1 MERNVDLQVWEHF
14 KKFESE
20 IIIEPKKSSEIRI
33 DSILNRA
40 SKKETGKKGYPE
52 YIIRFKNNP
61 KLILV
66 IEDKDD
72 QIKHESKKLN
82 NPVNYAVDGAIH
94 YGKALSVGFDV
105 ISIGVSGLSNNMRVT
120 HHFHIKGNEK
130 FNKLEFNKL
139 LTPQE
144 YLTFYNTDERK
155 NKQDF
160 ENLLKFSDKLN
171 KELFKLYKISENER
185 AILIAAILVA
195 LKNEKFKSS
204 YVLSTDP
211 SELCESITSSVKLE
225 LIKSKLKQE
234 YVNLVIGHFLFI
246 CQSPKFQSDVQFLK
260 ELILKI
266 DENLNGYIKN
276 SQYQDVLG
284 NLYVKFLE
292 RANGDKQ
299 LGIVLTPEHITKF
312 MCRLLEL
319 NDESVVFDNCAG
331 TGGYILTSSKQKSK
345 LVAYEYEPK
354 MFTLMVLNMMI
365 HNLSLENIFHGD
377 SLNEDN
383 LIKIKELQPTA
394 GILNPPYDGREWEF
408 IEKNMSQLIKGS
420 KCVAIVPMSLVTSMD
435 SKNLMYRKLMME
447 NHTLESVFSMPNE
460 LFFNS
465 NTNVVTCVILLTAHV
480 PHSPQKNVF
489 FGFYKEDGFEK
500 RKNFGRYDI
509 NNTWKKVE
517 DDWFWNYKNKV
528 NIPEH
533 CLTTQVTHNNEWC
546 AEFFLEPNY
555 ESLKFEDF
563 ELSLKKYVLTNQLR

>member
-20 IIIEPKKSSEIRI
+20 IIIEPQKSSEIRI
-33 DSILNRA
+33 DSILNSA
-40 SKKETGKKGYPE
+40 SKKETGKKGYPD
-52 YIIRFKNNP
+52 YIIRFKDNP

-94 YGKALSVGFDV
+94 YGKALSKEFDV
-105 ISIGVSGLSNNMRVT
+105 ISIGVSGLSHNMRVT

-130 FNKLEFNKL
+130 FNKLEFDKL
-139 LTPQE
+139 LTPQQ

-160 ENLLKFSDKLN
+160 ENLLTFSDKLN

-185 AILIAAILVA
+185 AILIAAVLVA

-204 YVLSTDP
+204 YGLSTDP

-284 NLYVKFLE
+284 NLYIKFLE
-292 RANGDKQ
+292 RANGDRQ

-331 TGGYILTSSKQKSK
+331 TGGFILTSSKQKSK
-345 LVAYEYEPK
+345 LVGYEYEPK

-377 SLNEDN
+377 SLNENN

-408 IEKNMSQLIKGS
+408 IEKNMSQLTKDS

-435 SKNLMYRKLMME
+435 NKNLMYRKLMME
-447 NHTLESVFSMPNE
+447 KHTLESVFSMPNE

-517 DDWFWNYKNKV
+517 DEWFWNYKNKV

-555 ESLKFEDF
+555 ENLKFEDF

>member
-52 YIIRFKNNP
+52 YIIRFKDNP

-94 YGKALSVGFDV
+94 YGKALSKEFDV
-105 ISIGVSGLSNNMRVT
+105 ISIGVSGLSNSMRVT

-144 YLTFYNTDERK
+144 YLTFYNTDEIK

-160 ENLLKFSDKLN
+160 ENLLIFSDKLN

-204 YVLSTDP
+204 YELSTDP

-284 NLYVKFLE
+284 NLYIKFLE
-292 RANGDKQ
+292 RANGDRQ

-435 SKNLMYRKLMME
+435 NKNLMYRKLMME

>member
-33 DSILNRA
+33 DSILNSA

-52 YIIRFKNNP
+52 YIIRFKDNP

-94 YGKALSVGFDV
+94 YGKALSKEFDV
-105 ISIGVSGLSNNMRVT
+105 ISIGVSGLSHNMRVT

-160 ENLLKFSDKLN
+160 ENLLTFSDKLN

-185 AILIAAILVA
+185 AILIAAVLVA

-204 YVLSTDP
+204 YELSTDP
-211 SELCESITSSVKLE
+211 LELCESITSSVKIE

-266 DENLNGYIKN
+266 DKNLNGYIKN

-284 NLYVKFLE
+284 NLYIKFLE
-292 RANGDKQ
+292 RANGDRQ

-331 TGGYILTSSKQKSK
+331 TGGFILTSSKQKSK
-345 LVAYEYEPK
+345 LVGYEYEPK

-408 IEKNMSQLIKGS
+408 IEKNMSQLTKGS

-435 SKNLMYRKLMME
+435 NKNLMYRKLIME
-447 NHTLESVFSMPNE
+447 KHTLESVFSMPNE

-509 NNTWKKVE
+509 NNTWKNVE
-517 DDWFWNYKNKV
+517 DGWFWNYKNKV

-533 CLTTQVTHNNEWC
+533 CLTTQVTHDNEWC

>member
-33 DSILNRA
+33 DSILNSA

-52 YIIRFKNNP
+52 YIIRFKDNP

-94 YGKALSVGFDV
+94 YGKALSKEFDV
-105 ISIGVSGLSNNMRVT
+105 ISIGVSGLSHNMRVT

-130 FNKLEFNKL
+130 FNKLEFDKL
-139 LTPQE
+139 LTPQQ

-160 ENLLKFSDKLN
+160 ENLLTFSDKLN

-185 AILIAAILVA
+185 AILIAAVLVA

-204 YVLSTDP
+204 YGLSTDP

-266 DENLNGYIKN
+266 DKNLNGYIKN

-284 NLYVKFLE
+284 NLYIKFLE
-292 RANGDKQ
+292 RANGDRQ

-331 TGGYILTSSKQKSK
+331 TGGFILTSSKQKSK
-345 LVAYEYEPK
+345 LVGYEYEPK

-377 SLNEDN
+377 SLNENN

-408 IEKNMSQLIKGS
+408 IEKNMSQLTKGS

-435 SKNLMYRKLMME
+435 NKNLMYRKLMME
-447 NHTLESVFSMPNE
+447 KHTLESVFSMPNE

-517 DDWFWNYKNKV
+517 DEWFWNYKNKV

-555 ESLKFEDF
+555 KNLKFEDF

>member
-14 KKFESE
+14 KQFESE

-33 DSILNRA
+33 DSILNGA
-40 SKKETGKKGYPE
+40 SKKETGKKGFPE
-52 YIIRFKNNP
+52 YIIRFKDNP
-61 KLILV
+61 NLILV

-72 QIKHESKKLN
+72 QFKHESKDLN
-82 NPVNYAVDGAIH
+82 KPVNYAVDGAIH
-94 YGKALSVGFDV
+94 YGKALSKEFDV
-105 ISIGVSGLSNNMRVT
+105 ISIGVSGLSQNMRVT
-120 HHFHIKGNEK
+120 HYFHIKGNEK
-130 FNKLEFNKL
+130 FNRLEFDKL

-160 ENLLKFSDKLN
+160 ENLLIFSDKLN
-171 KELFKLYKISENER
+171 KELFQLYKISENER
-185 AILIAAILVA
+185 AILIAAVLVA
-195 LKNEKFKSS
+195 LRSEKFKSS
-204 YVLSTDP
+204 YKLSTDP
-211 SELCESITSSVKLE
+211 LELCESITSSVKTE
-225 LIKSKLKQE
+225 LIKSKLKQD

-260 ELILKI
+260 ELIIKI
-266 DENLNGYIKN
+266 DKNLNGYIKN

-284 NLYVKFLE
+284 NLYIKFLE
-292 RANGDKQ
+292 KANGDRQ

-331 TGGYILTSSKQKSK
+331 TGGFLLTSSKQNSK
-345 LVAYEYEPK
+345 LVGYEYEPK

-383 LIKIKELQPTA
+383 LTKIKELQPTA
-394 GILNPPYDGREWEF
+394 GILNPPYDGREWDF
-408 IEKNMSQLIKGS
+408 IEKNMSQLTKGS

-435 SKNLMYRKLMME
+435 NKNLTYRKLIMGK
-447 NHTLESVFSMPNE
+447 HTLESVFSMPNE

-480 PHSPQKNVF
+480 PHPTQKNVF

-500 RKNFGRYDI
+500 RKKFGRYDI
-509 NNTWKKVE
+509 NSTWKKVE

-528 NIPEH
+528 NIPEY
-533 CLTTQVTHNNEWC
+533 CLTTQVTYNNEWC
-546 AEFFLEPNY
+546 AEFFLEPDY
-555 ESLKFEDF
+555 ESLKFENF
-563 ELSLKKYVLTNQLR
+563 ELSLKEYVLTNQLR

>member
-33 DSILNRA
+33 DSILNSA

-52 YIIRFKNNP
+52 YIIRFKDNP
-61 KLILV
+61 KLILI

-82 NPVNYAVDGAIH
+82 KPVNYAVDGAIH
-94 YGKALSVGFDV
+94 YGKALSKEFDV
-105 ISIGVSGLSNNMRVT
+105 ISIGVSGLSHNMRVT

-130 FNKLEFNKL
+130 FNKLEFDKL
-139 LTPQE
+139 LTPQQ

-160 ENLLKFSDKLN
+160 ENLLTFSDKLN

-185 AILIAAILVA
+185 AILIAAVLVA

-204 YVLSTDP
+204 YGLSTDP

-284 NLYVKFLE
+284 NLYIKFLE
-292 RANGDKQ
+292 RANGDRQ

-331 TGGYILTSSKQKSK
+331 TGGFILTSSKQKSK
-345 LVAYEYEPK
+345 LVGYEYEPK

-377 SLNEDN
+377 SLNENN

-394 GILNPPYDGREWEF
+394 GVLNPPYDGREWEF
-408 IEKNMSQLIKGS
+408 IEKNMSQLTKDS

-435 SKNLMYRKLMME
+435 NKNLMYRKLMME
-447 NHTLESVFSMPNE
+447 KHTLESVFSMPNE

-517 DDWFWNYKNKV
+517 DEWFWNYKNKV

-555 ESLKFEDF
+555 ENLKFEDF

>member
-1 MERNVDLQVWEHF
+1 MERTVDLQVWEHF

-33 DSILNRA
+33 DSILNSA

-52 YIIRFKNNP
+52 YIIRFKDNP

-94 YGKALSVGFDV
+94 YGKALSKEFDV
-105 ISIGVSGLSNNMRVT
+105 ISIGVSGLSHNMRVT

-160 ENLLKFSDKLN
+160 ENLLTFSDKLN

-185 AILIAAILVA
+185 AILIAAVLVA

-204 YVLSTDP
+204 YELSTDP
-211 SELCESITSSVKLE
+211 LELCESITSSVKIE

-266 DENLNGYIKN
+266 DKNLNGYIKN

-284 NLYVKFLE
+284 NLYIKFLE
-292 RANGDKQ
+292 RANGDRQ

-331 TGGYILTSSKQKSK
+331 TGGFILTSSKQKSK
-345 LVAYEYEPK
+345 LVGYEYEPK

-408 IEKNMSQLIKGS
+408 IEKNMSQLTKGS

-435 SKNLMYRKLMME
+435 NKNLMYRKLIME
-447 NHTLESVFSMPNE
+447 KHTLESVFSMPNE

-509 NNTWKKVE
+509 NNTWKNVE
-517 DDWFWNYKNKV
+517 DGWFWNYKNKV

-533 CLTTQVTHNNEWC
+533 CLTTQVTHDNEWC

>member
-14 KKFESE
+14 KHFESE

-33 DSILNRA
+33 DSILNKA

-61 KLILV
+61 NLILV

-72 QIKHESKKLN
+72 QIKHESKRLN
-82 NPVNYAVDGAIH
+82 QPVSYAVDGAVH
-94 YGKALSVGFDV
+94 YGKALSKEFDV
-105 ISIGVSGLSNNMRVT
+105 ISIGISGLSHNMRVT
-120 HHFHIKGNEK
+120 HHFHIKGGEK
-130 FNKLEFNKL
+130 FNRLEFNTL

-144 YLTFYNTDERK
+144 YLTFYCTDERK

-160 ENLLKFSDKLN
+160 ENLLTFSDKLN
-171 KELFKLYKISENER
+171 KELFQLYKISENER
-185 AILIAAILVA
+185 AILIAAVLVA
-195 LKNEKFKSS
+195 LKNEKFKLS
-204 YVLSTDP
+204 YKLSTDH
-211 SELCESITSSVKLE
+211 SELCESITSSVKTE

-234 YVNLVIGHFLFI
+234 YVSLVLGHFSFI
-246 CQSPKFQSDVQFLK
+246 CQSPKFQSNVQFLK
-260 ELILKI
+260 ELIIKI

-284 NLYVKFLE
+284 NLYIKFLE
-292 RANGDKQ
+292 KANGDRQ
-299 LGIVLTPEHITKF
+299 LGIVLTPEHMAKF

-331 TGGYILTSSKQKSK
+331 TGGFLLTSSKQKSK
-345 LVAYEYEPK
+345 LVGYEYEPK

-383 LIKIKELQPTA
+383 LVKIKELQPTA

-408 IEKNMSQLIKGS
+408 IEKNMSQLTKGS

-435 SKNLMYRKLMME
+435 NKNLMYRKLMME
-447 NHTLESVFSMPNE
+447 KHTLESVFSMPNE

-480 PHSPQKNVF
+480 PHQTQKNVF

-500 RKNFGRYDI
+500 RKKFGRYDI

-517 DDWFWNYKNKV
+517 DDWFWNYKNKLT
-528 NIPEH
+528 IPEY
-533 CLTTQVTHNNEWC
+533 CLTTQVTYDNEWC
-546 AEFFLEPNY
+546 AEFFLEPDY

-563 ELSLKKYVLTNQLR
+563 ELSLKEYVLTNQLR